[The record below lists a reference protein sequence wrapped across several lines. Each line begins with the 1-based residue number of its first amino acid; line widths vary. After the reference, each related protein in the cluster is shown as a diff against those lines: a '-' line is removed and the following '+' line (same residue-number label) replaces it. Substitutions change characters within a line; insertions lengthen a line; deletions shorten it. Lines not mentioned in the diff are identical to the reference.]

1 VCGLV
6 LLPALVAC
14 VSSEEAA
21 TKSEET
27 VPPVTVTVSQAT
39 EQNAKYVE
47 LAAGDAPAP
56 SAYNDVARI
65 GCRTNPDTLMSE
77 GPPWQVRTTWVVDE
91 PPAEFVEEALSRLD
105 TLTVQGF
112 QRQPWTRPE
121 PEPINRRSFVD
132 ERGYRVA
139 AETDTRPGGHEVF
152 AVTVTSPCA
161 NE

>member
-1 VCGLV
+1 VLV
-6 LLPALVAC
+6 ATLAAC
-14 VSSEEAA
+14 VSSD
-21 TKSEET
+21 ET
-27 VPPVTVTVSQAT
+27 MPPVTITVSQAT

-47 LAAGDAPAP
+47 LAAGDAPHP
-56 SAYNDVARI
+56 SAFDDVARV
-65 GCRTNPDTLMSE
+65 GCRTNPDSLMIE
-77 GPPWQVRTTWVVDE
+77 GPPWQVRTTWVLDE